1 MRRTND
7 LAVLIER
14 WFTDRLMKHR
24 GVSSNTIASYR
35 DTFRLLFAFAQTR
48 LGRSPSQLTLRDL
61 DAPFI
66 GAFLEDLETKRS
78 ASVRTRNLRLTAIRS
93 FFRYAAFEEP
103 AHSAHI
109 QRVLAI
115 PSKRCDKRQLQFL
128 TRPEIEAILDCTDR
142 STWLGR
148 RDYTLLLLA
157 AQTGLR
163 VSEIIALDRDSV
175 MLGQGAHVQCVGK
188 GRKER
193 STPLTKGCTASPSLL
208 AQGAQ
213 KARRNGSLSEYARWQ
228 AQRRRR
234 AGTAEQI
241 CRQSARALRLAS
253 LKAGIAPCLAAQ
265 RCHGTATGGRRL
277 LGHCSVAGP

>member
-1 MRRTND
+1 MRRNKD

-35 DTFRLLFAFAQTR
+35 DTFRLLFAFAETR
-48 LGRSPSQLTLRDL
+48 LGRSPSELTLRDL

-103 AHSAHI
+103 AYSAHI

-157 AQTGLR
+157 VQTGLR
-163 VSEIIALDRDSV
+163 VSEIIDLDRDSV
-175 MLGQGAHVQCVGK
+175 MLGRGAHVQCIGK

-193 STPLTKGCTASPSLL
+193 STPLTKVAQQTLRYWLKEPGKRGSTALFPNTHGGRLSADGVQALL
-208 AQGAQ
+208 NKYVA
-213 KARRNGSLSEYARWQ
+213 KAREHCISL
-228 AQRRRR
+228 
-234 AGTAEQI
+234 
-241 CRQSARALRLAS
+241 
-253 LKAGIAPCLAAQ
+253 
-265 RCHGTATGGRRL
+265 
-277 LGHCSVAGP
+277 

>member
-24 GVSSNTIASYR
+24 GVSSNTIAYYR
-35 DTFRLLFAFAQTR
+35 DTFRLLFAFSQAR
-48 LGRSPSQLTLRDL
+48 LGRSPSRLTLRDL

-66 GAFLEDLETKRS
+66 SAFLDDLETTRS

-109 QRVLAI
+109 QRVLAL

-128 TRPEIEAILDCTDR
+128 TRPEIEAILNCTDR

-163 VSEIIALDRDSV
+163 VSEIVDLDRDSV
-175 MLGQGAHVQCVGK
+175 VLGQGAHVRCVGK

-193 STPLTKGCTASPSLL
+193 CTT
-208 AQGAQ
+208 
-213 KARRNGSLSEYARWQ
+213 RWQ
-228 AQRRRR
+228 AQ
-234 AGTAEQI
+234 
-241 CRQSARALRLAS
+241 
-253 LKAGIAPCLAAQ
+253 
-265 RCHGTATGGRRL
+265 H
-277 LGHCSVAGP
+277 

>member
-1 MRRTND
+1 MPYGDWISAGRFGHETHERPGRAD
-7 LAVLIER
+7 RAVV
-14 WFTDRLMKHR
+14 HR
-24 GVSSNTIASYR
+24 SAHEASRCSSNTIASYR

-163 VSEIIALDRDSV
+163 VSEI
-175 MLGQGAHVQCVGK
+175 
-188 GRKER
+188 
-193 STPLTKGCTASPSLL
+193 TPLTET
-208 AQGAQ
+208 
-213 KARRNGSLSEYARWQ
+213 R
-228 AQRRRR
+228 
-234 AGTAEQI
+234 
-241 CRQSARALRLAS
+241 
-253 LKAGIAPCLAAQ
+253 
-265 RCHGTATGGRRL
+265 
-277 LGHCSVAGP
+277 